1 MNIEEKYEEVT
12 THVADL
18 LNTSETF
25 LVFANYLLVILNEK
39 SKDSR
44 YDVDDL
50 MNYPYVLEY
59 LRHNPRDELLV
70 LAHTIHSLLF
80 LYETF
85 KED

>member
-1 MNIEEKYEEVT
+1 MNIEEKYEKVSKEVSE
-12 THVADL
+12 L
-18 LNTSETF
+18 LNTPETF
-25 LVFANYLLVILNEK
+25 LVFANYLLIILNEK

-44 YDVDDL
+44 YDADDL

-59 LRHNPRDELLV
+59 LRYNPRDELLV

-85 KED
+85 KEN